1 MTTFEQ
7 IGVNYQLQ
15 STTPQQAQKSFEYSC
30 NCCVGKSRC
39 LYNTC
44 DNCAIRQVHTQ
55 TMAIFA
61 DNKMEAKKHKDL
73 LLSCRE

>member
-1 MTTFEQ
+1 MTPFEQ

-15 STTPQQAQKSFEYSC
+15 ATTPQQALKSFEYSC

-44 DNCAIRQVHTQ
+44 DNCAIRQVHMQVMT
-55 TMAIFA
+55 ILE
-61 DNKMEAKKHKDL
+61 NGKEK
-73 LLSCRE
+73 